1 LPLRLRLHVLALLRL
16 GINLTRR
23 RPAAAWQFYR
33 LSVKRAWLD
42 HMVSD
47 QPFSRDELLR
57 RGQDL
62 FPGCRFDILSGPRGI
77 GLVWVDS
84 GA

>member
-1 LPLRLRLHVLALLRL
+1 MP
-16 GINLTRR
+16 
-23 RPAAAWQFYR
+23 WQLYR

-42 HMVSD
+42 HIVSD

-57 RGQDL
+57 SGQDL
-62 FPGCRFDILSGPRGI
+62 FSGCRFDILGGPRGI

-84 GA
+84 GT